1 MQSRLASSWHGPGIP
16 QLLLIPLVPRLMKR
30 FDVRMIIA
38 VGFALFAVSNF
49 MNVHMTGDYAADQL
63 LWPN

>member
-1 MQSRLASSWHGPGIP
+1 
-16 QLLLIPLVPRLMKR
+16 MKR